1 MMKYFA
7 VILDSFR
14 EALASRVLWL
24 VLAVVSLFL
33 LAIAPLG
40 YREEVTWKL
49 GDHDVRTWPDFM
61 AKLRQEGPADTFGP
75 STRIWKLLDADLQKK
90 LASVKIP
97 GKDQDVV
104 NPWGFLGLLSQF
116 KKALNTMLERP
127 DFYDQSAWKGVQLLS
142 RELRQLQREKPE
154 KLTGKERARFN
165 RLVLEAAYPDLIR
178 SSPPTSIQLVY
189 AWYDLGPPQ
198 PLRGTTLRDYVQS
211 AAAWVMKWFVGA
223 IGVFVAI
230 LVTAPIIPQMF
241 DPGSLHLLLSKP
253 IRRWLLFLAKY
264 LGGCAFIFIAA
275 TYLIG
280 GVWLVLGIR
289 FGVWDST
296 LLMSIPVYLFV
307 FAIYYAVSAL
317 SGVVWRSPIVCIAVS
332 ILFFATCWL
341 VGTAKSAFE
350 RMVWD
355 KMRIVRLIEAKETLF
370 AVDEVGIVYRWQAE
384 GSEWKEA
391 FISDAQKQMRG
402 IMLIMPVVPNELKPV
417 GPVYDAAGDR
427 LLSSQPSFPP
437 GKSQLCV
444 GERKKQWESEVG
456 TGAPIGTLALLA
468 EPNGS
473 VLAVSNIDLQR
484 LQGDPL
490 KKSEPVKVF
499 GVTLP
504 TMGSGAFRSVGPDPP
519 VILTQPAAAALNSNT
534 GDLALY
540 TRGALLLLRRE
551 ANGHYSRKA
560 EIRLKK
566 AEREPVVMAC
576 GGETLLLGRE
586 DGRVQ
591 VFDANSLKPIV
602 EFRPEGRNAP
612 RFLVPSR
619 DGRTF
624 AAVFHKKTVWL
635 YDAGARH
642 FRKPEVAGQGEVSTA
657 AFTADNKLLL
667 ADRDMRVSEYQSQ
680 SMRLE
685 RQFAPKL
692 GLLANVYRY
701 GLLPVYTIC
710 PKPGELDTTF
720 EYLLS
725 RRETRKA
732 QDDDLSAA
740 QQLVDPWTPLWSSAA
755 FMCVVLLLACV
766 YIEWQDF

>member
-24 VLAVVSLFL
+24 VLAVITLFL
-33 LAIAPLG
+33 LAIAPMG

-49 GDHDVRTWPDFM
+49 GDQDVRTWQDFM
-61 AKLRQEGPADTFGP
+61 VKLREEGPADKFGP
-75 STRIWKLLDADLQKK
+75 STRIWKLLDDDVKKK
-90 LASVKIP
+90 LSTVKIP
-97 GKDQDVV
+97 GKDQDAV

-116 KKALNTMLERP
+116 KKSLNTMLERP
-127 DFYDQSAWKGVQLLS
+127 DFHDPSAWKSVQLVS

-154 KLTGKERARFN
+154 KLVGRERARFN
-165 RLVLEAAYPDLIR
+165 RLLLEAAYPDLIR

-264 LGGCAFIFIAA
+264 LGGCAFILIAA

-280 GVWLVLGIR
+280 GVWLVLGAR

-317 SGVVWRSPIVCIAVS
+317 SGVIWRSPIVCIAVS
-332 ILFFATCWL
+332 IMFFATCWL

-350 RMVWD
+350 RMIWD
-355 KMRIVRLIEAKETLF
+355 KMRVVRLLEAKETLF
-370 AVDEVGIVYRWQAE
+370 AVDEVGIVYRWEAK
-384 GSEWKEA
+384 GSEWKET
-391 FISDAQKQMRG
+391 FVSDAQKQMRG
-402 IMLIMPVVPNELKPV
+402 IMLLMPVVPNELKPV

-427 LLSSQPSFPP
+427 LLSAQPSFPP

-456 TGAPIGTLALLA
+456 TGVPIGTLALLSEA
-468 EPNGS
+468 NGS
-473 VLAVSNIDLQR
+473 VLAVSSMDMQR

-490 KKSEPVKVF
+490 KKAEPVKIF
-499 GVTLP
+499 GVALP
-504 TMGSGAFRSVGPDPP
+504 SMGNGAFRSVGPDPP
-519 VILTQPAAAALNSNT
+519 VILTQPAAVALNSNT

-540 TRGALLLLRRE
+540 TRGALMLLRRE
-551 ANGHYSRKA
+551 ANGRYARKA
-560 EIRLKK
+560 EIHFRK
-566 AEREPVVMAC
+566 AERQPVVMGF
-576 GGETLLLGRE
+576 GGETLLVGRE
-586 DGRVQ
+586 DGRIQ
-591 VFDANSLKPIV
+591 VFDPNGLKPIV
-602 EFRPEGRNAP
+602 EFQPEGRNAP

-624 AAVFHKKTVWL
+624 AAVFHNKTLWS
-635 YDAGARH
+635 YDVRDH
-642 FRKPEVAGQGEVSTA
+642 QFSKPEIAGQGEITTA
-657 AFTADNKLLL
+657 AFSSDNKLLV
-667 ADRDMRVSEYQSQ
+667 ADRGMRVSEYLPP

-685 RQFAPKL
+685 RRFAPQL
-692 GLLANVYRY
+692 GLLANAYRY
-701 GLLPVYTIC
+701 GVLPVYTVC

-725 RRETRKA
+725 RRETRKDR
-732 QDDDLSAA
+732 DDDLSAA
-740 QQLVDPWTPLWSSAA
+740 QQVVDPWTPLWSSAA
-755 FMCVVLLLACV
+755 FMCIVLLFACV